1 MLKVKEKIAYGL
13 GDTASNII
21 FQTVMMFLLIFYT
34 DVVGLSPALV
44 GTLFLVVRLFDAITD
59 PLMGAM
65 ADRTKTQW
73 GQFRPYLLW
82 LAVPFG
88 LISVMAF
95 TTPDFSDN
103 GKLVYA
109 FATYTLLMIAY
120 TAINIPYSAL
130 GGVLTADPS
139 ERVSVQS
146 YRFVLGMLGG
156 LIVASG
162 TLPLVEWF
170 GNGDK
175 AKGYQLTMTAMS
187 ILGVVLFLLCFA
199 GTKER
204 VSPPIEQKSSF
215 IDDLRS
221 LWKNDQWRIL
231 CLAGLFLLTGQ
242 VLRATLAIYYV
253 KYFLGLEQH
262 ITLFITLGMIG
273 SILGCALA
281 QPLAKK
287 VCKIKAYIALQL
299 IAAFICIISYF
310 VPKEYDVL
318 AFSLF
323 FLWSFFLQMATP
335 LLWAKMADTIDYGHW
350 KTGVRITGMIYSAIV
365 FFIKLGVAFGGAFA
379 GWLLAYY
386 GYQADVEQT
395 QATQQGILLSFT
407 VYPAIGSILV
417 AFVMH
422 WYVLDNKR
430 VEQIHGDL
438 NETQQA

>member
-1 MLKVKEKIAYGL
+1 MLTIREKIAYGL

-65 ADRTKTQW
+65 ADRTKTRW

-88 LISVMAF
+88 IISIMAF
-95 TTPDFSDN
+95 TTPDFSYN
-103 GKLVYA
+103 GKVVYA
-109 FATYTLLMIAY
+109 FVTYTLLMIAY

-130 GGVLTADPS
+130 GGVLTAEPS

-170 GNGDK
+170 GDGDK
-175 AKGYQLTMTAMS
+175 AKGYQLTMIAMS
-187 ILGVVLFLLCFA
+187 LLGVVLFLLCFA

-204 VSPPIEQKSSF
+204 VSPPVEQKSSF
-215 IDDLRS
+215 FDDLKS
-221 LWKNDQWRIL
+221 LWQNDQWRIL

-253 KYFLGLEQH
+253 KYVLDLEQH

-287 VCKIKAYIALQL
+287 ICKIKAYITLQL
-299 IAAFICIISYF
+299 VAAFICIISYF
-310 VPKEYDVL
+310 VPKDQVAI

-350 KTGVRITGMIYSAIV
+350 KTGIRITGMIYSAVV

-395 QATQQGILLSFT
+395 NTAKEGILLSFT
-407 VYPAIGSILV
+407 VYPALGSILV
-417 AFVMH
+417 AIVMRK
-422 WYVLDNKR
+422 YVLDKKK
-430 VEQIHGDL
+430 VEQIHSEL
-438 NETQQA
+438 NSTVSD

>member
-1 MLKVKEKIAYGL
+1 MLTIREKIAYGL

-88 LISVMAF
+88 IISVMAF
-95 TTPDFSDN
+95 TTPDFTYN
-103 GKLVYA
+103 GKVVYG
-109 FATYTLLMIAY
+109 FVTYTLLLIAY

-130 GGVLTADPS
+130 GGVLTVEPS

-156 LIVASG
+156 LIVAAC

-170 GNGDK
+170 GDGDK
-175 AKGYQLTMTAMS
+175 AKGYQLTMIAMS
-187 ILGVVLFLLCFA
+187 LLGVILFLLCFK

-204 VSPPIEQKSSF
+204 VSPPVEQKSSF
-215 IDDLRS
+215 FDDLGS

-253 KYFLGLEQH
+253 KYVLDLEQH

-273 SILGCALA
+273 SILGCGLA
-281 QPLAKK
+281 QSLAKK
-287 VCKIKAYIALQL
+287 VCKIKAYITLQL
-299 IAAFICIISYF
+299 IAASICIISYF
-310 VPKEYDVL
+310 VPKEFDIA
-318 AFSLF
+318 AFALF
-323 FLWSFFLQMATP
+323 FFWSFFLQMATP

-350 KTGVRITGMIYSAIV
+350 KTGIRITGMIYSAVV

-395 QATQQGILLSFT
+395 EAAKEGILLSFT
-407 VYPAIGSILV
+407 VYPALGSILV
-417 AFVMH
+417 AFVMR
-422 WYVLDNKR
+422 WYVLDKKM
-430 VEQIHGDL
+430 VEQIHFKL
-438 NETQQA
+438 NDAQQA

>member
-1 MLKVKEKIAYGL
+1 MLTIREKIAYGL

-34 DVVGLSPALV
+34 DVVGISPALV

-59 PLMGAM
+59 PLMGAL
-65 ADRTKTQW
+65 ADRTKTRF

-88 LISVMAF
+88 IISVMAF

-103 GKLVYA
+103 GKIVYA
-109 FATYTLLMIAY
+109 FVTYTLLMIAY

-130 GGVLTADPS
+130 GGVLTAQPS

-162 TLPLVEWF
+162 TLPLVEFF

-175 AKGYQLTMTAMS
+175 AKGYQLTMAAMS
-187 ILGVVLFLLCFA
+187 LLGVVMFLLCFI

-204 VSPPIEQKSSF
+204 VSPPKEQKSSF
-215 IDDLRS
+215 TEDLSS

-253 KYFLGLEQH
+253 KYVLGLEEQ

-273 SILGCALA
+273 SILGCACA
-281 QPLAKK
+281 QFVAKR
-287 VCKIKAYIALQL
+287 VCKIKAYISLQL
-299 IAAFICIISYF
+299 IAAFICVISYF
-310 VPKEYDVL
+310 VPKEQVVI
-318 AFSLF
+318 AFALF

-350 KTGVRITGMIYSAIV
+350 KNGIRITGMIYSAVV

-395 QATQQGILLSFT
+395 ETAKHGILLSFT
-407 VYPAIGSILV
+407 VYPALGSILV
-417 AFVMH
+417 AIVMCG
-422 WYVLDNKR
+422 YTLTKEK
-430 VEQIHGDL
+430 VEQIHAEL
-438 NETQQA
+438 SH

>member
-1 MLKVKEKIAYGL
+1 MLSIREKIAYGL

-21 FQTVMMFLLIFYT
+21 FQTVMMFLLLFYT
-34 DVVGLSPALV
+34 DVVGISPAVV

-59 PLMGAM
+59 PLMGAL
-65 ADRTKTQW
+65 ADRTKTRF

-82 LAVPFG
+82 LAVPFAI
-88 LISVMAF
+88 ISMMAF
-95 TTPDFSDN
+95 TTPDLSYN
-103 GKLVYA
+103 GKVIYA
-109 FATYTLLMIAY
+109 FVTYTLLMIAY

-130 GGVLTADPS
+130 GGVLTAQPS

-162 TLPLVEWF
+162 TLPLVEFF
-170 GNGDK
+170 GHGDK
-175 AKGYQLTMTAMS
+175 ARGYQLTMVAMS
-187 ILGVVLFLLCFA
+187 LLGLVMFLLCFF

-204 VSPPIEQKSSF
+204 VCAPKEQKTSLVE
-215 IDDLRS
+215 DLSS
-221 LWKNDQWRIL
+221 LWQNDQWRIL

-253 KYFLGLEQH
+253 KYVLDLEEQ

-273 SILGCALA
+273 SIIGCALA
-281 QPLAKK
+281 QFVAKR
-287 VCKIKAYIALQL
+287 VCKIKAYISLQL
-299 IAAFICIISYF
+299 IAAFICVISYF
-310 VPKEYDVL
+310 VPKEQVVI
-318 AFSLF
+318 AFVLF

-350 KTGVRITGMIYSAIV
+350 KNGIRITGMIYSAIV

-395 QATQQGILLSFT
+395 QTAKQGILISFT
-407 VYPAIGSILV
+407 IFPAFGSILV
-417 AFVMH
+417 AWVMR
-422 WYVLDNKR
+422 WYILDKQK
-430 VEQIHGDL
+430 VEQIHLAL
-438 NETQQA
+438 NNKVSL

>member
-1 MLKVKEKIAYGL
+1 MLTIREKIAYGL

-34 DVVGLSPALV
+34 DVVGISPALV

-59 PLMGAM
+59 PLMGAL
-65 ADRTKTQW
+65 ADRTQTRW

-82 LAVPFG
+82 LALPFG
-88 LISVMAF
+88 IISMMAF
-95 TTPDFSDN
+95 TTPDLSYN
-103 GKLVYA
+103 GKVIYV
-109 FATYTLLMIAY
+109 FVTYTLLMMAY

-130 GGVLTADPS
+130 GGVLTAEPS

-162 TLPLVEWF
+162 TLPLVEWL
-170 GNGDK
+170 GEGDQ
-175 AKGYQLTMTAMS
+175 AKGYQLTMAAMS
-187 ILGVVLFLLCFA
+187 LLGVVMFLLCFA

-204 VSPPIEQKSSF
+204 VSPPVEQKSSF
-215 IDDLRS
+215 VDDLKS
-221 LWKNDQWRIL
+221 LWQNDQWRIL

-253 KYFLGLEQH
+253 KYVLGLEAQ

-273 SILGCALA
+273 SILGCACA
-281 QPLAKK
+281 QFLAKK
-287 VCKIKAYIALQL
+287 VCKIKAYIRLQL
-299 IAAFICIISYF
+299 IAATICVISYF
-310 VPKEYDVL
+310 VPKDQLVI
-318 AFSLF
+318 AFALF

-350 KTGVRITGMIYSAIV
+350 KTGIRITGMIYSAVV

-395 QATQQGILLSFT
+395 STAKEGILLSFT
-407 VYPAIGSILV
+407 VYPALGSILV
-417 AFVMH
+417 AWVMRG
-422 WYVLDNKR
+422 YVLDKEK
-430 VEQIHGDL
+430 VEQIHFEL
-438 NETQQA
+438 NTKPS

>member
-1 MLKVKEKIAYGL
+1 MLTVREKIAYGL

-65 ADRTKTQW
+65 ADRTKTRW

-88 LISVMAF
+88 IISVMAF
-95 TTPDFSDN
+95 TTPDFSYN
-103 GKLVYA
+103 GKVVYA

-130 GGVLTADPS
+130 GGVLTNQPS

-187 ILGVVLFLLCFA
+187 LLGVVMFLLCFS

-215 IDDLRS
+215 IDDLKS

-253 KYFLGLEQH
+253 KYVLGLEQQ

-287 VCKIKAYIALQL
+287 VCKIKAYITLQL
-299 IAAFICIISYF
+299 IAAFICIMSYF
-310 VPKEYDVL
+310 VPKDYDLL
-318 AFSLF
+318 AFALF
-323 FLWSFFLQMATP
+323 FFWSFFLQMATP

-350 KTGVRITGMIYSAIV
+350 KTGIRITGMIYSAVV

-395 QATQQGILLSFT
+395 EATQQGILLSFT
-407 VYPAIGSILV
+407 VYPALGSILV
-417 AFVMH
+417 ALVMR
-422 WYVLDNKR
+422 WYILDKKM
-430 VEQIHGDL
+430 VEQIHCEL
-438 NETQQA
+438 NETQQG